1 MPSRERFARR
11 PVTLNMPRTISTLT
25 LSALLACGVA
35 HADGARRELQLR
47 QQQDTLNLN
56 LQQGM
61 RARRA
66 DLPPADQRRLD
77 QLDLDQRLRQQQ
89 LEYHQLNR
97 DEQLRN
103 QASTLPPGVGDAQVR
118 AQREIFNQ
126 ERALQLQHFEM
137 DRQRALQ
144 SIPREPL
151 QTPAGATL
159 RLP

>member
-1 MPSRERFARR
+1 
-11 PVTLNMPRTISTLT
+11 MPRTFSIVT
-25 LSALLACGVA
+25 LSALLVCGAA

-66 DLPPADQRRLD
+66 DLSPADQRRLD

-89 LEYHQLNR
+89 LEMHQLNR

-103 QASTLPPGVGDAQVR
+103 RASTLPPGAGDAQVR
-118 AQREIFNQ
+118 AQHEIFNQ
-126 ERALQLQHFEM
+126 ERALQLQQFEI
-137 DRQRALQ
+137 DRQRLIQ
-144 SIPREPL
+144 SMPREPL
-151 QTPAGATL
+151 QTPAGGTL
-159 RLP
+159 LP